1 MINNGYPALLRS
13 NFFLLWQNLKWQKD
27 FWKGAIC
34 FPSETGKL
42 LQFEFI
48 PLNFDK

>member
-1 MINNGYPALLRS
+1 MINNGTLLCS
-13 NFFLLWQNLKWQKD
+13 EVIFFSYVQNLKWQQI
-27 FWKGAIC
+27 FWKGEIC

-42 LQFEFI
+42 VPFEFI